1 MRNLAGRSMW
11 GVCRHCKLACSNA
24 VAPSHITCLPAVLLP
39 QEALQ
44 AFRALRRRTS
54 SAPLSML
61 DDVVLTQLLV
71 GARQAGGQCCT
82 VLHAFVW
89 APDCVGRNSER
100 RAA

>member
-1 MRNLAGRSMW
+1 MPQHPHVTR
-11 GVCRHCKLACSNA
+11 
-24 VAPSHITCLPAVLLP
+24 LPAALLP

-61 DDVVLTQLLV
+61 DDVALTQLLV

-82 VLHAFVW
+82 VLLHVFDW
-89 APDCVGRNSER
+89 APGCVGRDSER